1 MASGSLPF
9 TVVMALVAAA
19 AAWGAYELGDL
30 ALGAASGV
38 VAVYALHLL
47 SLRRARGRC
56 RSERILDRLSAE
68 LEGTVASETIV
79 MRRFTLAAV
88 ALVEGAMDVE
98 EVVRTLA
105 AAGRRPDKGFGG
117 CALEKGY
124 LSAEEVKSLTETRRE
139 ARFLTDQ
146 VRLARR
152 KLLQFRRASEG
163 GGG

>member
-9 TVVMALVAAA
+9 TVALALVAAA

-30 ALGAASGV
+30 ALGAGAGV
-38 VAVYALHLL
+38 VTVYALHLL
-47 SLRRARGRC
+47 SLRRVRGRC
-56 RSERILDRLSAE
+56 MSQRILDRLSAE
-68 LEGTVASETIV
+68 LEGTVTSETIV
-79 MRRFTLAAV
+79 VRRFTLAAV
-88 ALVEGAMDVE
+88 ALIEGVMDVE

-105 AAGRRPDKGFGG
+105 ADSRRTGEGFGA

-124 LSAEEVKSLTETRRE
+124 LSAGEVKSLTETRRD

-152 KLLQFRRASEG
+152 KLLQFRRRSQG
-163 GGG
+163 GAG